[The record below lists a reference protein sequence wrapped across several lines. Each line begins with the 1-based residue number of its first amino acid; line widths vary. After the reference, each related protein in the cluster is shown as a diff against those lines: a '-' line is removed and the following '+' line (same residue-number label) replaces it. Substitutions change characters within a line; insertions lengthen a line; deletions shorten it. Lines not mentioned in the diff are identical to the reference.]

1 MLRLT
6 PTRQIGR
13 ASVVT
18 GALSATELVSWGVLY
33 YGFAVFLTPM
43 REEFGAGTG
52 QLTGAFSAGV
62 LMSAV
67 AGVAVGRHLDRGG
80 ARGLMTAGSVAGV
93 VLVLAW
99 SQVQSV
105 AMLYVV
111 WIGLGVVMAAVLY
124 EPAFTVLAKHHPDPA
139 SRRRAMTVLTLVGA
153 LASFIFLP
161 LSQLL
166 VEALGWRDALVVL
179 AVVLAVVTVPLHALA
194 LREPDAQVRAATAV
208 GAPAARALRSRGFWL
223 LSAAFVLATVAAMAM
238 MIHAIPYLTGRGMSP
253 AWAAGA
259 LGLVGIS
266 QIPGRLVF
274 APLARRLSP
283 ARSSVAVFLL
293 IAAGVALVVS
303 APVGWMTVGG
313 LVVLG
318 VGNGMATLARATAMA
333 DLYGTGAY
341 GTIAGVAAAAT
352 TTARAA
358 APVVAA
364 VFAAAFGYVA
374 LLWVLVG
381 LAVLAALLAHCAEV
395 TARPAERTAVPAT
408 ATMGPR

>member
-6 PTRQIGR
+6 PIRQVGR

-33 YGFAVFLTPM
+33 YAFAVFLAPM
-43 REEFGAGTG
+43 RDEFGAGTAL
-52 QLTGAFSAGV
+52 LTGAFSAGV
-62 LMSAV
+62 LVSAL
-67 AGVAVGRHLDRGG
+67 AGVAVGRHLDRRG
-80 ARGLMTAGSVAGV
+80 ARGLMTTGSVAGV
-93 VLVLAW
+93 GLVLAW

-105 AMLYVV
+105 AMLYLV
-111 WIGLGVVMAAVLY
+111 WAGIGVVMAAVLY

-139 SRRRAMTVLTLVGA
+139 PRRRAMTVLTLVGA
-153 LASFIFLP
+153 LASFVFLP

-166 VEALGWRDALVVL
+166 VDALGWRAALVVL
-179 AVVLAVVTVPLHALA
+179 ALVLAVVTVPLHALA
-194 LREPDAQVRAATAV
+194 LGEPDAEGVAVAPAGERAADV
-208 GAPAARALRSRGFWL
+208 LRSRGFWL

-259 LGLVGIS
+259 LGLVGVS

-283 ARSSVAVFLL
+283 ARTSVAVFLL
-293 IAAGVALVVS
+293 IAAGVALIVS

-358 APVVAA
+358 GPVVAA
-364 VFAAAFGYVA
+364 VFAAAFGYA
-374 LLWVLVG
+374 SLLWALVG
-381 LAVLAALLAHCAEV
+381 LAVLAAVLAHRADV
-395 TARPAERTAVPAT
+395 TARPAETRAVPAA
-408 ATMGPR
+408 ATTGLR

>member
-6 PTRQIGR
+6 SGPIGR

-33 YGFAVFLTPM
+33 YAFAVFLAPM
-43 REEFGAGTG
+43 RDELGASTA

-62 LMSAV
+62 LVSAV
-67 AGVAVGRHLDRGG
+67 AGLAVGRHLDRRG
-80 ARGLMTAGSVAGV
+80 AHGLMTTGSAAGV

-105 AMLYVV
+105 ATLYVI
-111 WIGLGVVMAAVLY
+111 WAGLGIVMAAVLY
-124 EPAFTVLAKHHPDPA
+124 EPAFTVLAKHHPDPG

-166 VEALGWRDALVVL
+166 VDVLGWRDALVALAAVL
-179 AVVLAVVTVPLHALA
+179 AVTVPLHALA
-194 LREPDAQVRAATAV
+194 LREPEDEVRAAAPI
-208 GAPAARALRSRGFWL
+208 GEPAAGVLRSRGFWL

-259 LGLVGIS
+259 LGLVGVS

-283 ARSSVAVFLL
+283 ARTSVAVFLL

-303 APVGWMTVGG
+303 APVEWMTVGG

-341 GTIAGVAAAAT
+341 GTIAGVAGAAT

-374 LLWVLVG
+374 LLWALVG
-381 LAVLAALLAHCAEV
+381 LAVLAALLAHRADVTTRLAE
-395 TARPAERTAVPAT
+395 TTTVPAA
-408 ATMGPR
+408 ATTGSR